1 MERTTNMTSGSP
13 TKLILRFAFPL
24 ILTNLGQQLYTI
36 VDAVIVGRGVGVQ
49 ALAALGATDW
59 LYWAVLWAVQAMT
72 QGFAVLVS
80 QTFGSGNKQDF
91 RKAITMS
98 ILLCAIIGA
107 ILTAA
112 GIALALPM
120 LQLLKTPNNILA
132 GARTYLTTMYAG
144 TLIVMAYNMSAGFL
158 RSVGDG
164 KSPLI
169 AMGIAGSC
177 NIVLDLLFVLV
188 FRWGIIGAAF
198 ATLLAQL
205 IAFAYCLSVI
215 VRMSVF
221 SLSRADWTPDGAVM
235 VTLCRLGIPLALA
248 QMIVVVGGIVAQSTI
263 NTYGYVVVAGFTAT
277 NKLHG
282 LLDCSATA
290 LGAATSIFIGQNW
303 GANRLDRVKAGLRR
317 AVVIGIVLACFIMA
331 VMIAFGRQVVSLF
344 VSSNAEHAAQVLD
357 TAYQYLF
364 VLNLFLITAYLMNV
378 YRYALQGLGD
388 SIAPMLSGVFEFF
401 ARAGTALLLPQ
412 LVGATGLFYMDGL
425 AWVAAGVFQ
434 LVCFYYDLHR
444 IETKGLAYR
453 GAGR

>member
-1 MERTTNMTSGSP
+1 MERTTNMTAGSP
-13 TKLILRFAFPL
+13 TRLILRFAFPL

-36 VDAVIVGRGVGVQ
+36 VDAVIVGRGVGVE

-59 LYWAVLWAVQAMT
+59 LYWIVLWAVQAMT
-72 QGFAVLVS
+72 QGFAVLIS
-80 QTFGSGNKQDF
+80 QTFGSGNQKDF
-91 RKAITMS
+91 CKATAMS
-98 ILLCAIIGA
+98 VLLCALIGTV
-107 ILTAA
+107 LTAA
-112 GIALALPM
+112 GIVLARPM
-120 LQLLKTPNNILA
+120 LQLLGTPDAILP

-169 AMGIAGSC
+169 AMGIAGAG
-177 NIVLDLLFVLV
+177 NILLDLLFVLG
-188 FRWGIIGAAF
+188 FRWGIIGAAL

-215 VRMSVF
+215 LRMSVF
-221 SLSRADWTPDGAVM
+221 TLSRGDWAPDIAVIR
-235 VTLCRLGIPLALA
+235 TLCRLGIPLALA
-248 QMIVVVGGIVAQSTI
+248 QMIVVVGGIVAQSAI

-290 LGAATSIFIGQNW
+290 LGSATSIFIGQNW

-317 AVVIGIVLACFIMA
+317 AVAIAVVLACAIMA
-331 VMIAFGRQVVSLF
+331 AMLGFGRQVVSLF
-344 VSSNAEHAAQVLD
+344 VSANADHAAQVLD
-357 TAYQYLF
+357 TAHQYL
-364 VLNLFLITAYLMNV
+364 LILSAFLIAAYLMNV

-401 ARAGTALLLPQ
+401 ARSGAALLLPQ
-412 LVGATGLFYMDGL
+412 LVGVRGLFYMDGL

-434 LVCFYYDLHR
+434 LVCFYLDLHR
-444 IETKGLAYR
+444 IETQGLSYR
-453 GAGR
+453 GTGT